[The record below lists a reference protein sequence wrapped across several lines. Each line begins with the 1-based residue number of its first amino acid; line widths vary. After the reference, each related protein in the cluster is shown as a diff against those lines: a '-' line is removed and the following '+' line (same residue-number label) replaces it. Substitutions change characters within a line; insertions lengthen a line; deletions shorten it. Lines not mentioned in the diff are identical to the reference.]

1 VFCAGV
7 RFFGSVFEDA
17 ADFAGARFDAQLE
30 LSGAKLNGS
39 ADFRGESLEECAFTG
54 TSFRGPAQFDGA
66 TSADEVSSLEL
77 SATLRTRRSLA
88 TSASGVSCR
97 GELDLEAATFEN
109 RIALGPMRLDDT
121 TFNRSV
127 HVEVSAARVT
137 CDGATFHGGAELLLG
152 GADVSLGGNPVR
164 RGLARRRDSCAAR
177 HGRHPACHLAARGRR
192 VAPDPLGVDLRPC
205 RFAGANGLDGVRLQ
219 DVRLPEPPRSRPGR
233 WWARRQ
239 TLAEEHHWR
248 AQEGARAAGW
258 YPEAVRPPSW
268 LRPEPVVP
276 TASELA
282 GVYRAL
288 RKVTAAGH
296 VIQLVLRIVGPV
308 LVALAILSVRARVR
322 R

>member
-88 TSASGVSCR
+88 TSATGVSCR

-152 GADVSLGGNPVR
+152 GADVSLEGTLFGEDSLVTAIRAPRDTGAIPRVISL
-164 RGLARRRDSCAAR
+164 RGADVS
-177 HGRHPACHLAARGRR
+177 
-192 VAPDPLGVDLRPC
+192 
-205 RFAGANGLDGVRLQ
+205 RL
-219 DVRLPEPPRSRPGR
+219 
-233 WWARRQ
+233 
-239 TLAEEHHWR
+239 TLSASIY
-248 AQEGARAAGW
+248 ARAASRAPTGST
-258 YPEAVRPPSW
+258 ACACRTSGSRNRPDPG
-268 LRPEPVVP
+268 RGDGGR
-276 TASELA
+276 A
-282 GVYRAL
+282 GRRWPKSTTGGHRKAPGPRAGTPK
-288 RKVTAAGH
+288 R
-296 VIQLVLRIVGPV
+296 
-308 LVALAILSVRARVR
+308 
-322 R
+322 